1 MDEIE
6 KEVKF
11 FVLILQAILCG
22 ISGSMVAC
30 VCPSK
35 PRKHEYLLYSS
46 LSILVLNIINL
57 ILLEFGQVR
66 EIFNDQIQK
75 IWSKEFDLLESEN
88 GNITIF
94 FRVDAK

>member
-1 MDEIE
+1 M
-6 KEVKF
+6 
-11 FVLILQAILCG
+11 QAILCG

-35 PRKHEYLLYSS
+35 PRKHEYMLYCS

-66 EIFNDQIQK
+66 EIFNYQIQK

-88 GNITIF
+88 GKIRIF
-94 FRVDAK
+94 FRGDAKKKLIEIFA